1 MSRNNDLPMLPP
13 WLSDSEVTG
22 GYEAPVENLPHDEL
36 IDDAPDR
43 KKRRK
48 SQAPDGRSDA
58 NQASGRKD
66 KKRRWLGRDK
76 DEPVEEPR
84 TAPPAAEQRRQ
95 EPPADP
101 WGQPRSGWSSGPD
114 ASAGRPGDSRQQQS
128 DGPIQQQPIGGPE
141 HAAPPR
147 FDAHGQA
154 PQPTG
159 GPGSTPPQQSGG
171 PGSTPPQ
178 QSGGPGQPIGG
189 PGQSRPDQIGGPSQ
203 QQSGG
208 PGQPIGGPGQARP
221 DQIGGPSQ
229 QQSGGPGQ
237 PIGGPGQA
245 RPDQIGGPSQ
255 QQTGAPGHPPQPPVG
270 DGGPQWSAAPEQ
282 FGGPGRMPQ
291 QHGIP
296 GQPPHRQTGAPGY
309 QPMSGPGPQPQ
320 QPIGPGQP
328 PPIDGSSQAGQRP
341 GEAWGGQPH
350 PDDPGA
356 SAPQRQGGHSGL
368 PTRQPSQ
375 PSDAFQPLGQRTP
388 APTPE
393 SPAPTPAP
401 EPPASNEA
409 TTRYQRQL
417 PDLPPPPPSDVRPSP
432 AAEESSARATGDHAA
447 DPQTGHGVTDRPTE
461 NNAADP
467 RAEHSVTDRS
477 VANHVADSPAGQRI
491 PAGDSVSPPPAVDH
505 VSARTNTGSPSRGQ
519 DRTPTASTEGNASAA
534 ADHAATEFDAAP
546 PWLAGPGA
554 DASPGP
560 AAAAPPEQGLPPRTP
575 EGSTPS
581 SDAPPS
587 WLGGPEQRLPNARPE
602 LPPPPA
608 NSIEQSGSQAP
619 SPTAPQ
625 TPPSASDIARP
636 GAFSPAAHAGGT
648 SAAADPAN
656 VTERPNSV
664 SRPIG
669 DEAAPA
675 SSARPDERSEGGLPP
690 RPDDSAYGPAAVGR
704 GQGGEFTRNP
714 AGTTGTAEDAESARG
729 GRHRL
734 PGEPEPSERQ
744 WGAPGPAQGGHR
756 APVSDQPAP
765 GQVRRDPGV
774 FAQQGGQAPGG
785 EMPWAQAGYGAQPPL
800 QENTPQ
806 PGYGYAGQRQGG
818 YAPAPGPDAYHIPGD
833 RRPGEPGYPTQSG
846 PEPVQPANNNAPGFV
861 APAPADQQPPAWNQ
875 GAQPP
880 AAPQGPTGES
890 WGRPQHGPTGE
901 SWGQQPQHGGQRQPQ
916 PGQPSLDDVPLRR
929 AKKAPGSG
937 WRKAVHHMSG
947 GAINPGLSAEE
958 LRLQELVARI
968 RQPVRGDYRI
978 AVLSLKGG
986 VGKTTTTM
994 GLGSIFA
1001 SIRGDRVIAV
1011 DANPDFGTLSQRVP
1025 LQTRSTVRDLL
1036 LDPSIERYSDVRRHT
1051 SQATSRLEV
1060 LASERDPAA
1069 SEAFNDE
1076 EYRAVA
1082 RILQRYYNIILT
1094 DCGTGLMHSAM
1105 AGVLDLAHSLVLISS
1120 AAIDGARS
1128 AAATL
1133 DWLSLHGHDHLVRN
1147 AVVVINLPREGSPNV
1162 GVQQLREY
1170 FLSRCR
1176 AVHIIPYDSHLSE
1189 GAEIDLH
1196 RLSKQAKRAYVELA
1210 ATVAD
1215 EFAVDHRR
1223 FHA

>member
-22 GYEAPVENLPHDEL
+22 GYEAPVQNLPHEEL

-43 KKRRK
+43 KRRRK
-48 SQAPDGRSDA
+48 PQAPDGRNDA
-58 NQASGRKD
+58 NQGSGRKD

-76 DEPVEEPR
+76 DEPVEEQPS
-84 TAPPAAEQRRQ
+84 APPAEDQRRP
-95 EPPADP
+95 EPPADS
-101 WGQPRSGWSSGPD
+101 WGQPQSGWSSGPD
-114 ASAGRPGDSRQQQS
+114 TEAGRPDDSPRQAARGQADRNDSWQQQTE
-128 DGPIQQQPIGGPE
+128 GPVRQQPIGAPD
-141 HAAPPR
+141 HPVPPR
-147 FDAHGQA
+147 FDAHGQ
-154 PQPTG
+154 
-159 GPGSTPPQQSGG
+159 PPQ
-171 PGSTPPQ
+171 T
-178 QSGGPGQPIGG
+178 SGGPGQTP
-189 PGQSRPDQIGGPSQ
+189 Q
-203 QQSGG
+203 QQFGG

-221 DQIGGPSQ
+221 EQIGGPD
-229 QQSGGPGQ
+229 
-237 PIGGPGQA
+237 
-245 RPDQIGGPSQ
+245 RPQ
-255 QQTGAPGHPPQPPVG
+255 QQTGGAGYTPQQPIG
-270 DGGPQWSAAPEQ
+270 DGGPQRGGAPEQ
-282 FGGPGRMPQ
+282 FGGPGRAPQ
-291 QHGIP
+291 QHGGQ
-296 GQPPHRQTGAPGY
+296 GQPPYQQTGVPGY
-309 QPMSGPGPQPQ
+309 QQPMGGPGHQPQ
-320 QPIGPGQP
+320 QPIGGPGQP
-328 PPIDGSSQAGQRP
+328 PVDGSSQVAQRP
-341 GEAWGGQPH
+341 GEAWAGQPH
-350 PDDPGA
+350 PEDPRS
-356 SAPQRQGGHSGL
+356 SAPRGQDGQSSL

-375 PSDAFQPLGQRTP
+375 PSEGFQPLGQRTP
-388 APTPE
+388 TPT
-393 SPAPTPAP
+393 AP
-401 EPPASNEA
+401 ELPPSDEA
-409 TTRYQRQL
+409 TTRYERRL
-417 PDLPPPPPSDVRPSP
+417 PDLPPPPSHVRPSP
-432 AAEESSARATGDHAA
+432 AAEDSSTRTTGD
-447 DPQTGHGVTDRPTE
+447 PQAG
-461 NNAADP
+461 
-467 RAEHSVTDRS
+467 HSVTGG
-477 VANHVADSPAGQRI
+477 AAENHVADSPAERRI
-491 PAGDSVSPPPAVDH
+491 PAGDPVVPPAAVNHAPAQAD
-505 VSARTNTGSPSRGQ
+505 TGQGS
-519 DRTPTASTEGNASAA
+519 ASTVQDHNPAA
-534 ADHAATEFDAAP
+534 ADADRAASEFDAAP
-546 PWLAGPGA
+546 PWLAGPSA
-554 DASPGP
+554 AASPGP
-560 AAAAPPEQGLPPRTP
+560 VGSPAEQRRVPRTP
-575 EGSTPS
+575 EGATPS

-587 WLGGPEQRLPNARPE
+587 WLDGPEQHQPSARPE

-608 NSIEQSGSQAP
+608 NFAEQSEAQAT
-619 SPTAPQ
+619 SPAAQQ
-625 TPPSASDIARP
+625 TPASASDIGRSGEP
-636 GAFSPAAHAGGT
+636 SPVAHTSGT
-648 SAAADPAN
+648 SAAVDPVNGA
-656 VTERPNSV
+656 ERPNSEA
-664 SRPIG
+664 RPAG
-669 DEAAPA
+669 DEAAP
-675 SSARPDERSEGGLPP
+675 SSSTDERSEGGIPS
-690 RPDDSAYGPAAVGR
+690 RPDDSVYGPAAVGR
-704 GQGGEFTRNP
+704 GQGDESTRN
-714 AGTTGTAEDAESARG
+714 TTGPAEDAEFAGG

-734 PGEPEPSERQ
+734 SAEPQPSERP

-765 GQVRRDPGV
+765 GEVRRDPGV

-785 EMPWAQAGYGAQPPL
+785 EMPWTQAGYGTQPPAPP
-800 QENTPQ
+800 NGPQ
-806 PGYGYAGQRQGG
+806 PSYGYADQRQGG
-818 YAPAPGPDAYHIPGD
+818 YAPAPGPDANAYHIPGD

-846 PEPVQPANNNAPGFV
+846 PGAVEPANNPPGFV
-861 APAPADQQPPAWNQ
+861 APPAADQQPPAPPSWNQ

-880 AAPQGPTGES
+880 APPQGPTGES
-890 WGRPQHGPTGE
+890 WGRPQHGPAGE
-901 SWGQQPQHGGQRQPQ
+901 SWGQQPQGGPRQPQ
-916 PGQPSLDDVPLRR
+916 QGQPSLDDVPLRR
-929 AKKAPGSG
+929 AKKSPGSG

-947 GAINPGLSAEE
+947 GAINPGMSAEE

-1001 SIRGDRVIAV
+1001 SVRGDRVIAV

-1176 AVHIIPYDSHLSE
+1176 AVHIIPYDAHLSE

-1215 EFAVDHRR
+1215 EFSVDHRR
-1223 FHA
+1223 FHS